1 MHFLNKFII
10 GKEAGKSIK
19 TGNNFTMIGATSVAI
34 DSSKDEFGKYQHS
47 HTNSHS
53 HSNTNSVTHS
63 HGSKTLPANNSSQY
77 TGYTN
82 AADGNGIASGS
93 TGHTNN
99 HSKTECDLHIV
110 VCLRWKTTKWTSWTD
125 YDPQTAYHSS
135 NKGNHRHEVKLDHGH
150 QATMNSNPAHAH
162 SLASQSHN
170 HPDSAHSHSV
180 NNEPEYYQ
188 LAFIYLEGEK

>member
-1 MHFLNKFII
+1 M
-10 GKEAGKSIK
+10 E
-19 TGNNFTMIGATSVAI
+19 NNEM
-34 DSSKDEFGKYQHS
+34 DK
-47 HTNSHS
+47 
-53 HSNTNSVTHS
+53 
-63 HGSKTLPANNSSQY
+63 L
-77 TGYTN
+77 
-82 AADGNGIASGS
+82 
-93 TGHTNN
+93 
-99 HSKTECDLHIV
+99 
-110 VCLRWKTTKWTSWTD
+110 TD

-188 LAFIYLEGEK
+188 LAFIYLEGENEGTVFDLFFPFLVNGSCIYSIGI